1 MENGKGCDVGQQRV
15 VFGEPTTVEVQLHV
29 DTYVVP
35 ARGSMIRYDEVER
48 LLGMERSKTRF
59 RTVTSAWR
67 KAIFRDHG
75 VASFCQRN
83 TGFSFCSPPE
93 QIDESSRGLVQGLRR
108 VSTAVKK
115 AARTPREALSPH
127 ETRNLDHTHTIGSV
141 VLQHAARLN
150 TASVLRGLPRPGGAS
165 DATPAEEVSD
175 ADAS

>member
-1 MENGKGCDVGQQRV
+1 MGKQRV
-15 VFGEPTTVEVQLHV
+15 VFGVPTTVEVQLLL
-29 DTYVVP
+29 DTFGIP

-67 KAIFRDHG
+67 TAIFRDHG

-83 TGFSFCSPPE
+83 IGFSFCSPPE

-108 VSTAVKK
+108 VSKAVKK
-115 AARTPREALSPH
+115 AARTPREALSPN
-127 ETRNLDHTHTIGSV
+127 ETRKLDHTHTIGSV

-150 TASVLRGLPRPGGAS
+150 TASVLRGLPRAGGAP
-165 DATPAEEVSD
+165 DATHGEESD
-175 ADAS
+175 EVVD